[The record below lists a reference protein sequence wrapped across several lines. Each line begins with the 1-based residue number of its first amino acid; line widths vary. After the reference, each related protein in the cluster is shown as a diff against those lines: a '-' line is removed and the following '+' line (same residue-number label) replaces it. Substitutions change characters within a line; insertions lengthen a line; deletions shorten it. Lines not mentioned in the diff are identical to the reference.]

1 MLSFILYRHCYN
13 RFESGYSCCLYCGVD
28 WLHWM
33 RAKNTSYF
41 EYLIKYVILGL
52 LNSIF
57 LESSRYLKKL
67 FSSVTLCISL
77 IFTWFLWCFFMCLF
91 VCFLSP
97 VCHLTIN
104 ADWKP
109 EPQHQYRSSKAEI
122 TAFFVQKG
130 SLILRVILQI
140 GKNTMNSSYSTHVSI
155 LS

>member
-1 MLSFILYRHCYN
+1 MLSFSLYRHCYN
-13 RFESGYSCCLYCGVD
+13 RFESGYSGCLHCGVD

-33 RAKNTSYF
+33 RAKSTSYF
-41 EYLIKYVILGL
+41 EYFIKYVMLSL

-57 LESSRYLKKL
+57 LENSRYMKKL

-77 IFTWFLWCFFMCLF
+77 IFTWFLWCFFVCLF
-91 VCFLSP
+91 VFLYP

-109 EPQHQYRSSKAEI
+109 EPQHQYRSFEAEI

-140 GKNTMNSSYSTHVSI
+140 GKNTMNSSYSTCVSI